1 VHYVI
6 IGAGAV
12 GGTIGG
18 RLHQHGHRVSLVAR
32 GEHHTAIRQGGLL
45 LATPDGE
52 ELLDVPVVD
61 DLSGLVLEP
70 DTVLVLAVK
79 SQDSLAALT
88 AWADLP
94 VAGGGVAGQRLP
106 VVCAQNGVAN
116 ERFALRFF
124 ARVYAM
130 CVWLPATFLE
140 PGAVVAQGH
149 PYSGVLHLGGYPDGS
164 DELALRIA
172 ADLAASRFQAPV
184 RPDLMRWKYGKLL
197 GNLGNGLA
205 ALSGSRDQDL
215 YDRVRAEGKAVLD
228 AAGIAYTSRG
238 EELAARGELVRIVPV
253 AGRQRS
259 GSSTWQSLARGVGTV
274 EIDYLNGEIVWLGR
288 EHGVP
293 TPVNLAVQQAV
304 RQAARTGAA
313 PGSLPVDQ
321 LRALILAG

>member
-18 RLHQHGHRVSLVAR
+18 RLHQHGHGVTLTAR
-32 GEHHTAIRQGGLL
+32 GHHRATIREKGLL

-52 ELLDVPVVD
+52 ELLDVPVLD
-61 DLSGLVLEP
+61 DLDDLVLEP

-94 VAGGGVAGQRLP
+94 VRGGGVACQRLP

-116 ERFALRFF
+116 ERFALRWF

-140 PGAVVAQGH
+140 PGTVVAEGH
-149 PYSGVLHLGGYPDGS
+149 PYSGFLHLGRHPAGV
-164 DELALRIA
+164 DETADRIA
-172 ADLAASRFQAPV
+172 ADLAASRFLAPV
-184 RPDLMRWKYGKLL
+184 RADVMRWKYGKLL
-197 GNLGNGLA
+197 GNLGNGLG
-205 ALSGSRDQDL
+205 ALLGSRDQEL
-215 YDRVRAEGKAVLD
+215 YDRLRAEGRAVLD
-228 AAGIAYTSRG
+228 AAAIEYTSRE
-238 EELAARGELVRIVPV
+238 EELAARGDSVQLRPV
-253 AGRQRS
+253 AGRRRG
-259 GSSTWQSLARGVGTV
+259 GSSTWQSLARGAGSV
-274 EIDYLNGEIVWLGR
+274 EVDYLNGEIVALGR
-288 EHGVP
+288 EHGVA

-304 RQAARTGAA
+304 RRAVRSGTA
-313 PGSLPVDQ
+313 PGQFPIEQ
-321 LRALILAG
+321 LRSLIPAG